1 MKIAIAGYG
10 IEGQANYRYFA
21 GQGHEVA
28 IADERRDLN
37 DLPVGVPT
45 ILGEGVFGQLSGFDM
60 VIRTA
65 SLSPRKIVTDGK
77 IWSATNEFFARCP
90 APIIGVTGTKGK
102 GTTCSMITSLLRA
115 AGKTVHLVGNIGV
128 PALDVLPDIKAD
140 DIVVFEM
147 SSFQLWDLEKSPHV
161 SVVLMIEPDHLNV
174 HDDFADYVSA
184 KANIRRNQTLDDFC
198 IYHPTNPVSRS
209 IALGLPPNSS
219 YEEANWQA
227 TAGRYAVPEDNQVY
241 VKSNT
246 FFVQEQPICAVSA
259 LQLPGLHN
267 QENACAALSVALK
280 FTHDYAALERG
291 LREFEGLPHRLE
303 LVREFEGV
311 KYYNDSFSSAP
322 GATVAAIKSFSE
334 PEILILGGIDKGADF
349 KDLADTIRAQS
360 NVKQIFIIGEIRHK
374 LADYLASSG
383 VVQSIDVLDV
393 KTMPE
398 IVDAARSRTDSGD
411 VVILSPGCA
420 SFDMFKNF
428 YDRGDQFRAVV
439 EAL

>member
-21 GQGHEVA
+21 AQGHEVA
-28 IADERRDLN
+28 IADERTDVD
-37 DLPVGVPT
+37 DLPLGVPT
-45 ILGEGVFGQLSGFDM
+45 ILGEGAFEKLSGIDM

-90 APIIGVTGTKGK
+90 ATIIGVTGTKGK
-102 GTTCSMITSLLRA
+102 GTTCSLITSLLRA

-128 PALDVLPDIKAD
+128 PALDVLPEIKPD
-140 DIVVFEM
+140 DLVVFEM

-174 HDDFADYVSA
+174 HDDFTDYVGA
-184 KANIRRNQTLDDFC
+184 KANIRCNQTLDDFC
-198 IYHPTNPVSRS
+198 IYHPTNPNSRS
-209 IALGLPPNSS
+209 IALDLPQGSG
-219 YEEANWQA
+219 YDETDWQA
-227 TAGRYAVPEDNQVY
+227 KAGRYAVPDDGQVY
-241 VKSNT
+241 VESNT
-246 FFVQEQPICAVSA
+246 FFVQGNPICPVDA
-259 LQLPGLHN
+259 LQLPGVHN
-267 QENACAALSVALK
+267 QENACAALSAALK
-280 FTHDYAALERG
+280 FTDDFAALERG

-303 LVREFEGV
+303 LVRELAGV

-322 GATVAAIKSFSE
+322 GATVAAIKSFAE

-349 KDLADTIRAQS
+349 KDLADTIQAQA
-360 NVKQIFIIGEIRHK
+360 NVKQILIIGEIRQK

-383 VVQSIDVLDV
+383 VSQPIEILDA

-398 IVDAARSRTDSGD
+398 IVAIARLAAENGD